1 MIRSADILQGMP
13 KALMLNE
20 VNYSSGSNDNIIT
33 TIHNAL
39 PAAIKQVKNIAPT
52 FKGDNDLET
61 AKNIWTFLKS
71 NIKYKADTVASQD
84 IKLPSRFLK
93 DGVGDCKSYS
103 LFTAAILSSLNI
115 PFCFR
120 YTSYDITDSTP
131 GHVYVVA
138 NNRTNPIIIDGVWKE
153 FGTEKKY
160 YYKKDVDM
168 QIRTLSGIDYETR
181 KHTINGQPVGNIFR
195 SIKEGAK
202 DIFNAVATTVR
213 KVGNELIDTAKEVTL
228 APARGSFLLLVKLN
242 VANLATLLD
251 KVANSPKRQ
260 ELINRWNSLG
270 GEWRFLET
278 EIRVGKNKKPPLGF
292 KIKGNG
298 IGRINVI
305 GRTYENDMFVTAKGV
320 GDPATI
326 TAAIAAGSGIVVA
339 MIPLIRSVASDKDI
353 NFDALPSTGNSDI
366 DAIIRNLGTGFQAVK
381 PPTSGG
387 SSNITLLD
395 PNAPAPTNDSD
406 NNTGLLVA
414 GVGFLALLAFAGKK
428 SGK

>member
-1 MIRSADILQGMP
+1 MIRSADILQSMP

-39 PAAIKQVKNIAPT
+39 PSAIKQVKNIART
-52 FKGDNDLET
+52 FQGDNDEET
-61 AKNIWTFLKS
+61 AKNIWKFLKS
-71 NIKYKADTVASQD
+71 NIKYKADTLESQD

-138 NNRTNPIIIDGVWKE
+138 NNRTTPIIIDGVWKE

-195 SIKEGAK
+195 TIKEGAK

-260 ELINRWNSLG
+260 DLINRWNSLG

-278 EIRVGKNKKPPLGF
+278 EIRVGKNKNPPFGF

-298 IGRINVI
+298 IGTVNVI
-305 GRTYENDMFVTAKGV
+305 GKTFEDDFFVTAKGL
-320 GDPATI
+320 GDPATV
-326 TAAIAAGSGIVVA
+326 TAAIAAGSGIIVA

-353 NFDALPSTGNSDI
+353 NFDSIPSTGNADI
-366 DAIIRNLGTGFQAVK
+366 DAIIRNLGTGFEAVK
-381 PPTSGG
+381 PPDSGG
-387 SSNITLLD
+387 STNVTIVD
-395 PNAPAPTNDSD
+395 PNRPAPTTQSGT
-406 NNTGLLVA
+406 NTGLIIGGIGLIT
-414 GVGFLALLAFAGKK
+414 LIALAGKK
-428 SGK
+428 SKK